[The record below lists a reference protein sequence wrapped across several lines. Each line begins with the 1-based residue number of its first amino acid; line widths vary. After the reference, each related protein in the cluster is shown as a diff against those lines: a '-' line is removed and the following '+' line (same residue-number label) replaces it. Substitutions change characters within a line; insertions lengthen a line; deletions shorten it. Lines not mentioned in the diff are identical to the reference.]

1 MAAGGARMTAGLE
14 AMLDELVPRALHV
27 TGTPGLALAI
37 ARGGETV
44 LERGYGLADVAS
56 GRPMTP
62 ETVTHAGSMSKLYTA
77 VAVLQLVETGRLA
90 LDEPVASYVD
100 FAVENPLGGERP
112 ITVRD
117 LMQHTSGLTPDAAG
131 CDVAE
136 YVPLDE
142 LIRDGF
148 ARDTF
153 DDYDGTLPRWSAK
166 VGERWQYSNFGIS
179 TLGYLVE
186 LTNPDGV
193 SHAEYVRS
201 FILDPLGM
209 TSSDFPPRWLPADVR
224 GDLLEQCSTGYAGF
238 GPVALPTLPVYISSY
253 PAGALLTT
261 PGDHI
266 KLLLALARGGSPIL
280 DRESVDAMLTPSV
293 PMGDGGFTGLVAQIT
308 CRGEPEEAFGHWG
321 AIMWGWWNVSLAFPR
336 LDVVAVVS
344 CNRWDMLRY
353 TDPLVATAPGL
364 VVDLVSGFVARE
376 QRGLPG
382 SPARSWDW
390 KTSYALGV
398 SLAERTV
405 GVLGVRSPL
414 TPELVDPM
422 AEAAPDAEGFRAGIA
437 DLLPEPHTPAAAAAF
452 LASDRVAVPPA
463 ELALINAEL
472 WGRGPFAL
480 PSEDELVGMKDAAPA
495 AE

>member
-1 MAAGGARMTAGLE
+1 MTAGLE
-14 AMLDELVPRALHV
+14 AMLDELVPHVLRV
-27 TGTPGLALAI
+27 TGTPGMALAI
-37 ARGGETV
+37 ARGGEVV

-77 VAVLQLVETGRLA
+77 VAVLQLVEAGRLA
-90 LDEPVASYVD
+90 LDEPVSSYVD
-100 FAVENPLGGERP
+100 FPIENPFGERP

-136 YVPLDE
+136 YVPLGE
-142 LIRDGF
+142 LIRDGY
-148 ARDTF
+148 ARETF
-153 DDYDGTLPRWSAK
+153 DDYGGTLPRWSAK
-166 VGERWQYSNFGIS
+166 VGQRWQYSNFGIS

-186 LTNPDGV
+186 LTNPDGL
-193 SHAEYVRS
+193 SHADYVRTR
-201 FILDPLGM
+201 ILDPLAM
-209 TSSDFPPRWLPADVR
+209 ASSDFPPRWLPGDVR
-224 GDLLEQCSTGYAGF
+224 GDLLERCSTGYAGY
-238 GPVALPTLPVYISSY
+238 GELVLPTLPVYISSY

-266 KLLLALARGGSPIL
+266 KLLLALARGGSPL
-280 DRESVDAMLTPSV
+280 LSRESVEAMLAPAV
-293 PMGDGGFTGLVAQIT
+293 PMDEGEGGFTGLVAKLF
-308 CRGEPEEAFGHWG
+308 RVGELEEAFGHWG
-321 AIMWGWWNVSLAFPR
+321 AIMWGWWNASAAFPR
-336 LDVVAVVS
+336 LDLAIVAC
-344 CNRWDMLRY
+344 CNRWDMIRY
-353 TDPLVATAPGL
+353 TDLLGSNAPTL

-382 SPARSWDW
+382 SPERSWEW
-390 KTSYALGV
+390 KSSYAMGV

-414 TPELVDPM
+414 TPELIDPM
-422 AEAAPDAEGFRAGIA
+422 AEAAPDADGFRAGIA
-437 DLLPEPHTPAAAAAF
+437 DLLPEPHTPAGAAAF

-472 WGRGPFAL
+472 GGRGPFAL
-480 PSEDELVGMKDAAPA
+480 PSEDELVGMKEPS
-495 AE
+495 